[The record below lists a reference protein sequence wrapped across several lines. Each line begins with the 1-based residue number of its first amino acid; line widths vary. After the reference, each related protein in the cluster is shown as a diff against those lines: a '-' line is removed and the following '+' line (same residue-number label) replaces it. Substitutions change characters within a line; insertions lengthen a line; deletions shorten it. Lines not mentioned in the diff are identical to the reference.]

1 MWREFLLCPALL
13 LSIPILPQALAGQPA
28 HESTVLQGTVIDIS
42 GAAVPNASVA
52 LEDGHAKTIARA
64 TTDRSGH
71 FTLIAPINGIYR
83 GTITAAGFKTGV
95 FNNLQLSGGI
105 RNLPDAML
113 QMGSATETIEVAG
126 GNRL

>member
-1 MWREFLLCPALL
+1 MSRGFLLYPALCFSL
-13 LSIPILPQALAGQPA
+13 PILPQAPADQPGYA
-28 HESTVLQGTVIDIS
+28 STILQGTVIDIS
-42 GAAVPNASVA
+42 GAATLNASVA

-71 FTLIAPINGIYR
+71 YTLIAPINGIYR

-95 FNNLQLSGGI
+95 FNSLQLSGGI

-113 QMGSATETIEVAG
+113 PDG
-126 GNRL
+126 